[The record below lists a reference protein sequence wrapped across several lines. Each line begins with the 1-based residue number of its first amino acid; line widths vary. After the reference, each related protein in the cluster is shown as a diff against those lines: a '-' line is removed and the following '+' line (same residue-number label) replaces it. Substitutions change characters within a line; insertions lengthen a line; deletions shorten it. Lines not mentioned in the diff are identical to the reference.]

1 MSLPAHVASRIEA
14 AAPWDPVFDPEEYV
28 DDLDEDTI
36 ERMNAAMVA
45 RYEAELDPMER
56 AFRRYE
62 AELEALVVPEV
73 R

>member
-1 MSLPAHVASRIEA
+1 MSLPSHVASRIEA

-36 ERMNAAMVA
+36 ERMNAALVA
-45 RYEAELDPMER
+45 RYESELLPIER

-62 AELEALVVPEV
+62 AELEALAAHDN